1 MRTFDL
7 IECAD
12 FLKVDRNTAM
22 KLAGTGELPG
32 AKIGRAWVFLE
43 DDVVAFLRK
52 RTQEQSLAR
61 LQGAFEPEVDARV
74 AQSISKQLGIPD
86 HACCPS
92 YRPLR
97 RPPPV
102 EQVLGKSKI
111 ISLRQRG
118 FLGRKNLLFF
128 VTEKNN
134 FFFLAKLRCSVL
146 NRKLRYCFFGA
157 APLNFLQDFR

>member
-7 IECAD
+7 IECAE

-61 LQGAFEPEVDARV
+61 LQGMHEQETDARV
-74 AQSISKQLGIPD
+74 ARAIAKQFTTTDP
-86 HACCPS
+86 
-92 YRPLR
+92 R
-97 RPPPV
+97 RP
-102 EQVLGKSKI
+102 
-111 ISLRQRG
+111 
-118 FLGRKNLLFF
+118 GRRARALPALPEL
-128 VTEKNN
+128 TI
-134 FFFLAKLRCSVL
+134 
-146 NRKLRYCFFGA
+146 
-157 APLNFLQDFR
+157 

>member
-61 LQGAFEPEVDARV
+61 LQGAHEPETDARV
-74 AQSISKQLGIPD
+74 AKAIAKQFATAD
-86 HACCPS
+86 
-92 YRPLR
+92 LR
-97 RPPPV
+97 RP
-102 EQVLGKSKI
+102 
-111 ISLRQRG
+111 
-118 FLGRKNLLFF
+118 GRRARPLPTL
-128 VTEKNN
+128 
-134 FFFLAKLRCSVL
+134 SVDASAG
-146 NRKLRYCFFGA
+146 N
-157 APLNFLQDFR
+157 

>member
-86 HACCPS
+86 
-92 YRPLR
+92 RR
-97 RPPPV
+97 RP
-102 EQVLGKSKI
+102 
-111 ISLRQRG
+111 
-118 FLGRKNLLFF
+118 GRRARLLPELP
-128 VTEKNN
+128 TIET
-134 FFFLAKLRCSVL
+134 
-146 NRKLRYCFFGA
+146 A
-157 APLNFLQDFR
+157 ATS

>member
-12 FLKVDRNTAM
+12 VLKVDRNTAM

-61 LQGAFEPEVDARV
+61 LQGAHEAEADAQV
-74 AQSISKQLGIPD
+74 ARAVARQFPTPD
-86 HACCPS
+86 P
-92 YRPLR
+92 R
-97 RPPPV
+97 RPGRRARRLP
-102 EQVLGKSKI
+102 
-111 ISLRQRG
+111 SLDG
-118 FLGRKNLLFF
+118 
-128 VTEKNN
+128 
-134 FFFLAKLRCSVL
+134 
-146 NRKLRYCFFGA
+146 Y
-157 APLNFLQDFR
+157 PLEATVA

>member
-7 IECAD
+7 IECAE

-61 LQGAFEPEVDARV
+61 LQGAVEPEADAMV
-74 AQSISKQLGIPD
+74 ARAIARTIAIPD
-86 HACCPS
+86 
-92 YRPLR
+92 RR
-97 RPPPV
+97 RP
-102 EQVLGKSKI
+102 
-111 ISLRQRG
+111 
-118 FLGRKNLLFF
+118 GRKARIPPSLSAYP
-128 VTEKNN
+128 TE
-134 FFFLAKLRCSVL
+134 ATT
-146 NRKLRYCFFGA
+146 A
-157 APLNFLQDFR
+157 

>member
-52 RTQEQSLAR
+52 KTQEQSLAR
-61 LQGAFEPEVDARV
+61 LQGAHEPETDDRV
-74 AQSISKQLGIPD
+74 ARAIARQIPVVD
-86 HACCPS
+86 
-92 YRPLR
+92 RR
-97 RPPPV
+97 RPGRRARSLPPLPEHSIPV
-102 EQVLGKSKI
+102 
-111 ISLRQRG
+111 
-118 FLGRKNLLFF
+118 
-128 VTEKNN
+128 
-134 FFFLAKLRCSVL
+134 
-146 NRKLRYCFFGA
+146 
-157 APLNFLQDFR
+157 

>member
-7 IECAD
+7 IECAE

-61 LQGAFEPEVDARV
+61 LQGAYEPETDARV
-74 AQSISKQLGIPD
+74 AMAISKQFDTPD
-86 HACCPS
+86 
-92 YRPLR
+92 RR
-97 RPPPV
+97 RP
-102 EQVLGKSKI
+102 
-111 ISLRQRG
+111 
-118 FLGRKNLLFF
+118 GRRARALPRLPETT
-128 VTEKNN
+128 VSASGMDHGRT
-134 FFFLAKLRCSVL
+134 SV
-146 NRKLRYCFFGA
+146 
-157 APLNFLQDFR
+157 P